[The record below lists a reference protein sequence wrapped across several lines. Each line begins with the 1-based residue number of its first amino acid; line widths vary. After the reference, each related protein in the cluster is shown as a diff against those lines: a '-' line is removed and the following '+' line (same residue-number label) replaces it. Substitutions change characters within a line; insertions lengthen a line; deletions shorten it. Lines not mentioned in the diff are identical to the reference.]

1 MGYFYAPELARRLRE
16 RLRQESFDLI
26 LAHCSSVAPYVAGV
40 RGIPMI
46 LDFGAM
52 DSQKWLVYR
61 RFKPFPLSLGY
72 WLEGSKMEQAEKAHA
87 RQFDLCPCTTRAE
100 LETLRKYQVPT
111 PSDWFPNG
119 VDCDYFTPG
128 HEPYDPDS
136 LCFVRSEAHTSE
148 LQSLMRI
155 PYTALCLKTKKNK
168 ANQ

>member
-1 MGYFYAPELARRLRE
+1 
-16 RLRQESFDLI
+16 
-26 LAHCSSVAPYVAGV
+26 
-40 RGIPMI
+40 
-46 LDFGAM
+46 M

-72 WLEGSKMEQAEKAHA
+72 WLEGSKMEAAEKALA
-87 RQFDLCPCTTRAE
+87 RQFDLCTCTTRAE

-128 HEPYDPDS
+128 NEPYDPD
-136 LCFVRSEAHTSE
+136 RSEEHTSE

-155 PYTALCLKTKKNK
+155 SYAVFCLTK
-168 ANQ
+168 